1 MGRFEKGAAIASLV
15 KDINLLL
22 RQGIKKVFHDT
33 ELTIPQLGVVIAL
46 RKKGEAKVSEI
57 SEELKLKDSTVSG
70 ILDRLEAQGFVERT
84 RSREDRRVVY
94 VRLSDKFETLH
105 SDMHAKMND
114 YMTILLSK
122 AGEEELDKIT
132 EGLETLKK
140 ILENN
145 INTEGGA
152 NEQNN

>member
-1 MGRFEKGAAIASLV
+1 
-15 KDINLLL
+15 LLK
-22 RQGIKKVFHDT
+22 QGMKKVFHNT
-33 ELTIPQLGVVIAL
+33 ELTIPQLGVVSVL

-94 VRLSDKFETLH
+94 VRLSDKFEALH
-105 SDMHAKMND
+105 GDLHAKMND
-114 YMTILLSK
+114 YMNILLSK
-122 AGEEELDKIT
+122 AGEEELNRIT

-145 INTEGGA
+145 INAGGDA
-152 NEQNN
+152 HE